1 MPILNARKKVLF
13 VTAEELG
20 VARDAIDHA
29 RNDSCEVI
37 SIPGNVRQALVG
49 LKDLKGNP
57 VRDLSVFQTEWSNS
71 FEFKFVARDK
81 LTATERRVFDCW
93 PQIAKLVGGPP
104 TRVKEVKISETMR
117 PEFDTGRECQGLWEP
132 DKRRII
138 IKRSELVK
146 MQSFAGT
153 LLHEITHAESG
164 FTDVSREFET
174 ALTEVI
180 GILSTACPG
189 QQ

>member
-1 MPILNARKKVLF
+1 

-20 VARDAIDHA
+20 GARDSIDHA
-29 RNDSCEVI
+29 RKDGYEVI
-37 SIPGNVRQALVG
+37 AIPGNVRHALVG
-49 LKDLKGNP
+49 LKDLQGNP

-81 LTATERRVFDCW
+81 LMVAERRVFDCW
-93 PQIAKLVGGPP
+93 PQVAKLVGGLPA
-104 TRVKEVKISETMR
+104 RVNEIKISETMR

-132 DKRRII
+132 EKRRIV
-138 IKRSELVK
+138 IKRSELTN

-153 LLHEITHAESG
+153 LLHEITHAKSG

-180 GILSTACPG
+180 GILSAACLG